1 MYLFKKEHLGTSHS
15 QKSCC
20 FFTCIMICHSRV
32 AKSSV
37 PWKFEGRFYIASHK

>member
-1 MYLFKKEHLGTSHS
+1 
-15 QKSCC
+15 
-20 FFTCIMICHSRV
+20 MICRSRV